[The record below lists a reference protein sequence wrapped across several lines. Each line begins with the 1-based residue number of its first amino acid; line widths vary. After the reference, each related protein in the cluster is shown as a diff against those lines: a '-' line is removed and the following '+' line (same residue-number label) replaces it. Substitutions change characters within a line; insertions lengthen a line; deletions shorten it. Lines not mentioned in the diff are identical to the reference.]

1 MKKCFLVIFSIIAF
15 ASVAQRINDFNL
27 FFAGNGIT
35 VKFTISKG
43 TLCNGYNILHSLDS
57 INFNTIYNFPGVCGN
72 TSNDESISY
81 FHASPEVNKNNYY
94 KIELI
99 PIEVSVIK
107 KIFVFAASD
116 LEAVLY
122 PNPQTGNSDLL
133 DLRIF
138 NAGTIQL
145 KGFIYD
151 QHGSSIQELNLTT
164 SFDLAKINVSNLKN
178 GVYFIRLT
186 GAEKKYSFKLII
198 NR

>member
-1 MKKCFLVIFSIIAF
+1 MKKYLLVIFSIIAF
-15 ASVAQRINDFNL
+15 TCGAQRINDLNL
-27 FFAGNGIT
+27 FFAGNGVT
-35 VKFTISKG
+35 VKFIISKG
-43 TLCNGYNILHSLDS
+43 TLCNGYTILHSLDS

-81 FHASPEVNKNNYY
+81 FHAAPEVNKNNYY

-122 PNPQTGNSDLL
+122 PNPHTSYSDLL

-164 SFDLAKINVSNLKN
+164 SFDLAKINLSNLKN
-178 GVYFIRLT
+178 GVYFIRLMD
-186 GAEKKYSFKLII
+186 AEKKYSFKLII

>member
-1 MKKCFLVIFSIIAF
+1 MKKLLLFIFGCITF
-15 ASVAQRINDFNL
+15 AGSAQRISDFNL
-27 FFAGNGIT
+27 FFAGNGVTI
-35 VKFTISKG
+35 KFTILKG

-57 INFNTIYNFPGVCGN
+57 INFKTIYNFPGICGN
-72 TSNDESISY
+72 TSTDESISY
-81 FHASPEVNKNNYY
+81 FHASPEINKNNYY

-99 PIEVSVIK
+99 PIEVSLVK
-107 KIFVFAASD
+107 KIFVFEAAD

-164 SFDLAKINVSNLKN
+164 SLDLAKINVSNLKN
-178 GVYFIRLT
+178 GVYFIRLLNS
-186 GAEKKYSFKLII
+186 EKKYSFKLII

>member
-1 MKKCFLVIFSIIAF
+1 MKKLLLFIFGCIAF
-15 ASVAQRINDFNL
+15 AGSAQRINDLNL
-27 FFAGNGIT
+27 FFAGNGVT
-35 VKFTISKG
+35 VKFIISKG
-43 TLCNGYNILHSLDS
+43 TSCNGYNILHSIDS
-57 INFNTIYNFPGVCGN
+57 INFNTIYNFPGICGN

-81 FHASPEVNKNNYY
+81 FHASPKINNNNYY

-116 LEAVLY
+116 LEAFLY
-122 PNPQTGNSDLL
+122 PNPHTSYSDLL

-145 KGFIYD
+145 KGFIYN
-151 QHGSSIQELNLTT
+151 QQGNPIQELNLTT

-178 GVYFIRLT
+178 GVYIIRLMNE
-186 GAEKKYSFKLII
+186 EKKYSFKLII